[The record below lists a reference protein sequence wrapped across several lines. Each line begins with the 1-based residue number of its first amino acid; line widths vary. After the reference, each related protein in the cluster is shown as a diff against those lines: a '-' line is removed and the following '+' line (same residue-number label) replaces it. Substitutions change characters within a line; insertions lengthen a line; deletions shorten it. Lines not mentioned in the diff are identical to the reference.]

1 MKRNLDRS
9 RWVIFILAAAI
20 VTVSCEAAAQTTNN
34 SLDSIVRLYRDHST
48 AWQTVLRNYAITLFW
63 LLAGIEFT
71 WAAIRLA
78 LKGADFGEWVAEVI
92 NQILF
97 IGFFLTLLLN
107 SADYAEAVVN
117 SFREAANQASVAGG
131 GAGRISPSNI
141 FEVGVNLAL
150 RVVGQVSLAKL
161 AESAGFLIAALVVLI
176 CFALI
181 AAFLIL
187 ALVESYIVISAGV
200 LLMGFGGSRWTKD
213 YAVKVMVYA
222 VAVGAKL
229 FVLQLLIGLG
239 QAMILSWEAQ
249 IVSNT
254 SDVFVIV
261 GSAVVMLAVTKVVPD
276 MVQSLVNGTAPSGG
290 GALVGAT
297 AAVGGAVA
305 GVAAGAAGAGMAVGG
320 ASKLASAQLASSG
333 LSSSPPPAFAARM
346 AARAASNLGQ
356 AAVQDVGRR
365 LSGRHHGT
373 MGGRMGESMI
383 HKARE
388 LRAAAEK
395 PQAPQ
400 APQASQQGQPPGQ
413 PDNVIRPE

>member
-1 MKRNLDRS
+1 MKRGLKWS
-9 RWVIFILAAAI
+9 RWVPLILAAAI
-20 VTVSCEAAAQTTNN
+20 VMVSYDAAAQAANN
-34 SLDSIVRLYRDHST
+34 SLDNIVRLYRDHST
-48 AWQTVLRNYAITLFW
+48 AWQAALRNYAITLFW

-71 WAAIRLA
+71 WAAVRLA

-92 NQILF
+92 NQVLF
-97 IGFFLTLLLN
+97 IGFFLTLLLH
-107 SADYAEAVVN
+107 SADYAQAVVD
-117 SFREAANQASVAGG
+117 SFREAANQASIAGG
-131 GAGRISPSNI
+131 GTGRISPSNI

-150 RVVGQVSLAKL
+150 RVVGQVSLSKL

-249 IVSNT
+249 IVTNT

-276 MVQSLVNGTAPSGG
+276 MVQSLINGTSPSGG

-297 AAVGGAVA
+297 AAVGGAAVGA
-305 GVAAGAAGAGMAVGG
+305 LAGAAGAGMAVGG

-346 AARAASNLGQ
+346 AARAAGNLGQ
-356 AAVQDVGRR
+356 AAVQDLGRR
-365 LSGRHHGT
+365 LSGRSYGT
-373 MGGRMGESMI
+373 MGGRMGESML

-395 PQAPQ
+395 PQPPQ
-400 APQASQQGQPPGQ
+400 APQAPQQGQPPGQ

>member
-1 MKRNLDRS
+1 MRLRTLAQCL
-9 RWVIFILAAAI
+9 VIGISCAVILTAGD
-20 VTVSCEAAAQTTNN
+20 SLAQANNN
-34 SLDSIVRLYRDHST
+34 SLDEITTLYQERSA
-48 AWQTVLRNYAITLFW
+48 AWQTTLRDAAINLFW
-63 LLAGIEFT
+63 LLAIIEFT
-71 WAAIRLA
+71 WAAIRLV
-78 LKGADFGEWVAEVI
+78 LRGADFGEWVTEVT
-92 NQILF
+92 NQVLF

-107 SADYAEAVVN
+107 SAAYAQAVVN
-117 SFREAANQASVAGG
+117 SFRQAANQASAASGG
-131 GAGRISPSNI
+131 MQQITPSNI
-141 FEVGVNLAL
+141 FEVGLNLAT
-150 RVVGQVSLAKL
+150 RIVDQVTVFSPGD
-161 AESAGFLIAALVVLI
+161 SAGYVLAALVVLI

-213 YAVKVMVYA
+213 YAVKIMVYA

-229 FVLQLLIGLG
+229 FVLQLLVGLG
-239 QAMILSWEAQ
+239 QAMIQSWEARL
-249 IVSNT
+249 VNNT

-261 GSAVVMLAVTKVVPD
+261 GSGIVMLAITKVVPD

-290 GALVGAT
+290 GALVGAA

-320 ASKLASAQLASSG
+320 ATRLASTQLATSG
-333 LSSSPPPAFAARM
+333 LSSSPPAAFAGRLATRT
-346 AARAASNLGQ
+346 AGNLGQ
-356 AAVQDVGRR
+356 AAVQDLGRR
-365 LSGRHHGT
+365 LSGRSYGT

-388 LRAAAEK
+388 LQAAAGK
-395 PQAPQ
+395 PQPPQAPQ
-400 APQASQQGQPPGQ
+400 APQQEQPARQ

>member
-1 MKRNLDRS
+1 MRLRTVLQCL
-9 RWVIFILAAAI
+9 VITAFCAVILTAGDAL
-20 VTVSCEAAAQTTNN
+20 AQVTNN
-34 SLDSIVRLYRDHST
+34 SLDEITTLYQERSA
-48 AWQTVLRNYAITLFW
+48 AWQETLRNAALNLFW
-63 LLAGIEFT
+63 LLAAIEFT
-71 WAAIRLA
+71 WAAIRLV
-78 LKGADFGEWVAEVI
+78 LRGADLGEWVTEVV
-92 NQILF
+92 NQVLF

-107 SADYAEAVVN
+107 SADYAQAIVD
-117 SFREAANQASVAGG
+117 SFRQAANQASAASGG
-131 GAGRISPSNI
+131 MQQITPSNI
-141 FEVGVNLAL
+141 FDVGLRLAT
-150 RVVGQVSLAKL
+150 RIVDQVSLFSPGD
-161 AESAGFLIAALVVLI
+161 SAGYVLAALIVLI

-213 YAVKVMVYA
+213 YAVKIMAYA

-229 FVLQLLIGLG
+229 FVLQLLVGLG
-239 QAMILSWEAQ
+239 QALIQSWEARL
-249 IVSNT
+249 VNTT
-254 SDVFVIV
+254 SDIFVIV
-261 GSAVVMLAVTKVVPD
+261 GSGVVMLAITKVVPD

-290 GALVGAT
+290 GALVGAA

-320 ASKLASAQLASSG
+320 ASRLASAQLASSG

-346 AARAASNLGQ
+346 AARAAGNLSQ

-388 LRAAAEK
+388 LRAAADK

-400 APQASQQGQPPGQ
+400 APQQGQSPGQ

>member
-1 MKRNLDRS
+1 MKRNLNWS
-9 RWVIFILAAAI
+9 RWIPLILAAAI
-20 VTVSCEAAAQTTNN
+20 VTVSCEVSAQTTNN
-34 SLDSIVRLYRDHST
+34 SLDNIVRLYRDHSA
-48 AWQTVLRNYAITLFW
+48 AWQAALRSHAITLFW
-63 LLAGIEFT
+63 LLAAIEFT
-71 WAAIRLA
+71 WAAIRLG
-78 LKGADFGEWVAEVI
+78 LKGADFGEWVAEVT
-92 NQILF
+92 NQVLF
-97 IGFFLTLLLN
+97 IGFFLTLLLH
-107 SADYAEAVVN
+107 SADYAQAVVD
-117 SFREAANQASVAGG
+117 SFREAANQASMAGG
-131 GAGRISPSNI
+131 GTGRISPSNI

-150 RVVGQVSLAKL
+150 RVVGQVSLSKL

-249 IVSNT
+249 IISNT

-290 GALVGAT
+290 GALVGAA

-346 AARAASNLGQ
+346 AARTAGNLGQ
-356 AAVQDVGRR
+356 AAVQDLGRR
-365 LSGRHHGT
+365 LSGRSYGT
-373 MGGRMGESMI
+373 MGGRMGESMS

-400 APQASQQGQPPGQ
+400 APQQGQPPGQ
-413 PDNVIRPE
+413 PDNVIRSE

>member
-1 MKRNLDRS
+1 VLFFTLI
-9 RWVIFILAAAI
+9 VLALVKANDA
-20 VTVSCEAAAQTTNN
+20 VAQVATNN
-34 SLDSIVRLYRDHST
+34 SLDEIIRLYRNNS
-48 AWQTVLRNYAITLFW
+48 ARWQTTLRDFAITLFW

-78 LKGADFGEWVAEVI
+78 LKGADFGEWVAEVT
-92 NQILF
+92 NQVLF
-97 IGFFLTLLLN
+97 IGFFFTLLLN
-107 SADYAEAVVN
+107 SANYATAVVD
-117 SFREAANQASVAGG
+117 SFRQAANQATVASGG
-131 GAGRISPSNI
+131 STAISPSDV
-141 FEVGVNLAL
+141 FEVGFNLAM
-150 RVVGQVSLAKL
+150 RVAEQVTLLKL
-161 AESAGFLIAALVVLI
+161 ADSAGIVIAALIILI

-181 AAFLIL
+181 ASFLIL

-239 QAMILSWEAQ
+239 QSLIMGWAGQM
-249 IVSNT
+249 VTNT
-254 SDVFVIV
+254 ASIFVIV
-261 GSAVVMLAVTKVVPD
+261 GSAVVMLAITKVVPD
-276 MVQSLVNGTAPSGG
+276 MVQSLVSGTAPSGG

-305 GVAAGAAGAGMAVGG
+305 GVAAGVAGAGMAVGG

-346 AARAASNLGQ
+346 AARAAGNLGQ
-356 AAVQDVGRR
+356 AAVQDVSRR

-373 MGGRMGESMI
+373 MGGRMGESMS

-400 APQASQQGQPPGQ
+400 VPQQGQPPAQ

>member
-1 MKRNLDRS
+1 MKQALRLLPFAIAVGVVVICNDALAQVAQDNALD
-9 RWVIFILAAAI
+9 
-20 VTVSCEAAAQTTNN
+20 N
-34 SLDSIVRLYRDHST
+34 IVRLYRDHSA
-48 AWQTVLRNYAITLFW
+48 AWQATLRNYAVSLFW
-63 LLAGIEFT
+63 ILVAIEFT
-71 WAAIRLA
+71 WAATRLA
-78 LKGADFGEWVAEVI
+78 LRGADFGEWVAEVT
-92 NQILF
+92 NQVLF

-107 SADYAEAVVN
+107 SAGYAQAIVD
-117 SFREAANQASVAGG
+117 SFREAASQASVATGG
-131 GAGRISPSNI
+131 SPNISPSNI
-141 FEVGVNLAL
+141 FDVGLTLANN
-150 RVVGQVSLAKL
+150 VAQQASIWKL
-161 AESAGFLIAALVVLI
+161 ADSAGLIIAALVVLI

-239 QAMILSWEAQ
+239 QGMIITWSGQVMNSTA
-249 IVSNT
+249 
-254 SDVFVIV
+254 DVFVIV
-261 GSAVVMLAVTKVVPD
+261 GSGVVMLAVTKVVPD

-305 GVAAGAAGAGMAVGG
+305 GVAAGAVGAGMAVGG

-346 AARAASNLGQ
+346 AARAAGNLGQ

-388 LRAAAEK
+388 LQAAAEK
-395 PQAPQ
+395 PQ

>member
-1 MKRNLDRS
+1 MKQVLRFLPFAIAVGVVVICNDALAQVAQDNALD
-9 RWVIFILAAAI
+9 
-20 VTVSCEAAAQTTNN
+20 N
-34 SLDSIVRLYRDHST
+34 IVRLYRDHSA
-48 AWQTVLRNYAITLFW
+48 AWQATLRNYAISLFW
-63 LLAGIEFT
+63 ILVAIEFT
-71 WAAIRLA
+71 WASVRLA
-78 LKGADFGEWVAEVI
+78 LKGADFGEWVAEVT
-92 NQILF
+92 NQVLF

-107 SADYAEAVVN
+107 SADYAQSIVN
-117 SFREAANQASVAGG
+117 SFREAASQASVATGG
-131 GAGRISPSNI
+131 SPNISPSNI
-141 FEVGVNLAL
+141 FDVGLTLANN
-150 RVVGQVSLAKL
+150 VAQQASIWKL
-161 AESAGFLIAALVVLI
+161 ADSAGLIIAALVVLI

-213 YAVKVMVYA
+213 YAVKVLVYA

-239 QAMILSWEAQ
+239 QGMIITWSGQVMNSTA
-249 IVSNT
+249 
-254 SDVFVIV
+254 DVFVIV
-261 GSAVVMLAVTKVVPD
+261 GSGVVMLAVTKVVPD

-297 AAVGGAVA
+297 AAVGGAAVGA
-305 GVAAGAAGAGMAVGG
+305 LAGAAGAGMAVGG

-346 AARAASNLGQ
+346 AARAAGNLGQ

-388 LRAAAEK
+388 LRASTEK

-400 APQASQQGQPPGQ
+400 APQPGQ
-413 PDNVIRPE
+413 PSGQPNNVIRPE